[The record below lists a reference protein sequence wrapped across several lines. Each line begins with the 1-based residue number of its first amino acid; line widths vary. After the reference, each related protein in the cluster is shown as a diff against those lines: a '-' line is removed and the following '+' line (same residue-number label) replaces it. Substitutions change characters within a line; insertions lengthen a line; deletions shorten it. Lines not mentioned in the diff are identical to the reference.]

1 LKIHLNLR
9 IFFSFNVKRN
19 KNHHPIKNSVFVAAG
34 SAAYPQKGIPLK
46 SGTSWLFRGFGTQP
60 HGNLKPFLVSAE
72 PRPPSSKSKYN
83 NDIAYRNTR

>member
-1 LKIHLNLR
+1 MKFYLHLKF
-9 IFFSFNVKRN
+9 FFSFNVKRN

-60 HGNLKPFLVSAE
+60 HGSVL
-72 PRPPSSKSKYN
+72 
-83 NDIAYRNTR
+83 